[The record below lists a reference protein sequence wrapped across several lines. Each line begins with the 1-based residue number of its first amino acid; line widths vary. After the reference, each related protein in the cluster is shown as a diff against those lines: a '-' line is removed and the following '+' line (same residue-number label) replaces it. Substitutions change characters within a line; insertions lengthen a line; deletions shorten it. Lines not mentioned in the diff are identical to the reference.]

1 MAILSLYVHPR
12 GQLTLHRQGFS
23 WLAAI
28 HPALWALHRRMW
40 LTAIAV
46 TLLIPHVYGWVFKA
60 IHVLP
65 PGKLPG
71 LLSISWLLLC
81 AVIWGAFA
89 NRGHR
94 KYLELRGYRLMA
106 VETEETIPHEGIHA
120 K

>member
-1 MAILSLYVHPR
+1 MAILALYVHPR
-12 GQLTLHRQGFS
+12 GRLILHRQGFS

-40 LTAIAV
+40 LTAVAV
-46 TLLIPHVYGWVFKA
+46 TVLIFHVYGWVFKA
-60 IHVLP
+60 ILVLP
-65 PGKLPG
+65 PGRLPG
-71 LLSISWLLLC
+71 LLSIGWLLLC

-94 KYLELRGYRLMA
+94 KYLELTGYRLMA
-106 VETEETIPHEGIHA
+106 TESAEPIPQAGTRA